1 MHLWRNIDF
10 YFAISNTF
18 YTFVAKYKYIFCMKS
33 NLIGREKE
41 KKILHEVYNSNVSEF
56 VAVYGRRRVGK
67 TFLVRE
73 AFAEKLVFDVAGL
86 ANVGAK
92 EQLINFNISLNKNNT
107 GETFEVVKNWL
118 TAFEQLITLVSQ
130 SPQKRK
136 VIFFD
141 EIPWMDTMRSDF
153 ITALEHFWNGWACA
167 RKDIVLIVCGSAS
180 SWIINKLINNHGGL
194 HNRLTRTIH
203 LKQFTLRECEQYFQS
218 RKMDLSRYQIAECY
232 MSMGGIPYYLSK
244 MEKGLSVAQNIDRIF
259 FAENAE
265 LKNEF
270 KNLYAA
276 LFRNSTEHLQVVA
289 ALSKKMKGMSRNE
302 IAATTKITSGGGL
315 TEILHN
321 LEYCGFIRSYP
332 SFDKKKRNMLYQLV
346 DPFTLFYYK
355 FIEKNE
361 YNDEQFWSNSLDTP
375 LHHSWAGYAFEILAL
390 LHINEI
396 KEALGIAGIQSL
408 VSSWRSEKTTPGAQ
422 IDLIINRKDG
432 IINLLEIKF
441 SKSEYAIT
449 KLYEEN
455 LRNKIAA
462 FKAET
467 KTRKAVHLL
476 MLSAY
481 GLVKNKYSEIIQKT
495 LTLNSLFSK

>member
-1 MHLWRNIDF
+1 MKNNI
-10 YFAISNTF
+10 
-18 YTFVAKYKYIFCMKS
+18 
-33 NLIGREKE
+33 IGREKE
-41 KKILHEVYNSNVSEF
+41 RETLQELYNSGVSEF

-67 TFLVRE
+67 TFLIRE
-73 AFAEKLVFDVAGL
+73 TFGDKFVFDVAGL
-86 ANVGAK
+86 ANAGIK
-92 EQLINFNISLNKNNT
+92 EQLANFSISLNKNHL
-107 GETFEVVKNWL
+107 GETFDVAKNWL
-118 TAFEQLITLVSQ
+118 TAFEQLITLVGK

-141 EIPWMDTMRSDF
+141 EIPWMDTLRSGF

-203 LKQFTLRECEQYFQS
+203 LKQFTLRECELYFQW
-218 RKMDLSRYQIAECY
+218 RTMDLSRYQIAECY
-232 MSMGGIPYYLSK
+232 MTMGGIPYYLSK
-244 MEKGLSVAQNIDRIF
+244 MEKGLSVTQNIDRMF
-259 FAENAE
+259 FSENTE

-276 LFRNSTEHLQVVA
+276 LFRNSADYLSVVA
-289 ALSKKMKGMSRNE
+289 ALSKKMKGLSRNE
-302 IAATTKITSGGGL
+302 IVETTKIASGGRL
-315 TEILHN
+315 TEVLQN

-332 SFDKKKRNMLYQLV
+332 SFDRKKRNLLYQLI

-375 LHHSWAGYAFEILAL
+375 LRNSWAGYAFEILAL
-390 LHINEI
+390 LHIKEI
-396 KEALGIAGIQSL
+396 KEALSIAGIQSL
-408 VSSWRSEKTTPGAQ
+408 ASAWRSEKTTPGAQ

-432 IINLLEIKF
+432 IINILEIKF
-441 SKSEYAIT
+441 SNLNYLIT
-449 KLYEEN
+449 KSYEES
-455 LRNKIAA
+455 LKNKIAV

-467 KTRKAVHLL
+467 QTRKAVHLL
-476 MLSAY
+476 MLTTY
-481 GLVKNKYSEIIQKT
+481 GLIKNKYSEIVQKE
-495 LTLNSLFSK
+495 LTLNSLFGFFSQSV